1 MLKELTLSGFKSF
14 ARESHFQFS
23 ASITAIV
30 GPNGSGKSNIAES
43 VRFVLG
49 EQSMKSLRSKKGE
62 DLIWNGSKT
71 IARLNRGSVAM
82 IFNNKNRVFNIDFD
96 EVELKR
102 IIWRDGTSQYLING
116 SQVRL
121 KDILELLASVNI
133 GASSHHIISQGEAD
147 RILNASI
154 KERRAMIEDALGLRI
169 YQYKKAESARKL
181 LKTKENIAH
190 VEAIRKEIAP
200 HLVFLEKQVKKI
212 EQSDAL
218 REDLHIL
225 YVEYLAHEHAYL
237 EKQKQALADQ
247 KKEPVTL
254 LGHTE
259 KQILVKEKELEVGR
273 EMEKKN
279 SDMEQIENALRSLR
293 HEKDELSRVMGRL
306 EGIIEYENRKEKES
320 QKAIPLEQSVIIG
333 FDALKT
339 LVDTVKGLVHEAK
352 SEDADKNKT
361 TVFLNRIEEAVLV
374 FWNTHGSTKDKL
386 RMLQLGMSA
395 EERTEVLKKKAD
407 AEKRIEEINKEEE
420 RLAQNYAMARKSID
434 ESNKNER
441 QLERELYDLRNKKNE
456 CLSRIELLHVREEQ
470 LETEEGSYKVELLDA
485 KHFVK
490 GDIDSLVRRQS
501 SLGNEPR
508 PEQEKRKRSIERL
521 KIKIEEIGGGG
532 EEVLKEYEEVL
543 ERDRFLGGEIA
554 DLGKSAETLEG
565 LIEELGE
572 KINTE
577 FKIGVQEINKH
588 FQEYFTLMF
597 GGGNASIKVIAPPPK
612 RKKKNDLLGEDVLP
626 EDGESEEEE
635 EIEEGIDITVNL
647 PTKRVHGLQ
656 TLSGGE
662 RALTSISLIFAITQV
677 HPPPFLILDETDA
690 ALDESN
696 SKKFGDLVEK
706 LSEKTQCIIITHN
719 RATMAKAGVLY
730 GVTTAGD
737 GASRTLS
744 IKLEKAVEMAQ

>member
-23 ASITAIV
+23 SSITAIV

-62 DLIWNGSKT
+62 DLIFNGSKT
-71 IARLNRGSVAM
+71 VARLNRGSVAM
-82 IFNNKNRVFNIDFD
+82 VFDNKNRVLNIDYD

-121 KDILELLASVNI
+121 KDILELLAGVNI
-133 GASSHHIISQGEAD
+133 GASGHHIISQGEAD

-169 YQYKKAESARKL
+169 YQYKKAESTRKL

-190 VEAIRKEIAP
+190 VEAIRREIAP
-200 HLVFLEKQVKKI
+200 HLAFLEKQVKKI
-212 EQSDAL
+212 EQSEAL
-218 REDLHIL
+218 REDLHAL
-225 YVEYLAHEHAYL
+225 YVEYLAHEYAYL
-237 EKQKQALADQ
+237 EKQKRILSGQ
-247 KKEPVTL
+247 KHEPTTL
-254 LGHTE
+254 LGQVE
-259 KQILVKEKELEVGR
+259 KQIQIKEKDLGAER
-273 EMEKKN
+273 ETEQKN
-279 SDMEQIENALRSLR
+279 ADMEQVEKTLHSLR
-293 HEKDELSRVMGRL
+293 QEKDALSRVMGRL
-306 EGIIEYENRKEKES
+306 EGIIEYESRKEKEA
-320 QKAIPLEQSVIIG
+320 KNALPLEQSVIIG
-333 FDALKT
+333 FEALKT
-339 LVDTVKGLVHEAK
+339 LVDTIKSLVHDARSAE
-352 SEDADKNKT
+352 ADKGKLASLLGT
-361 TVFLNRIEEAVLV
+361 IEETVLG

-386 RMLQLGMSA
+386 RNLQIGMSEKERA
-395 EERTEVLKKKAD
+395 EVFQKKDD
-407 AEKRIEEINKEEE
+407 AGNRMEAIAKEEDVLMQKYTE
-420 RLAQNYAMARKSID
+420 ARKTID
-434 ESNKNER
+434 ESNQNER
-441 QLERELYDLRNKKNE
+441 LLERELYDLRTKKNE

-470 LETEEGSYKVELLDA
+470 LDTEKGSYAVELSDA

-490 GDIDSLVRRQS
+490 GDIDSLIQKQGFS
-501 SLGNEPR
+501 GDEPR
-508 PEQEKRKRSIERL
+508 PEQEKRKRTIERL
-521 KIKIEEIGGGG
+521 KIKIEETGGGG
-532 EEVLKEYEEVL
+532 EEVLKEYTEVL

-554 DLGKSAETLEG
+554 DLQKSAETLEG

-577 FKIGVQEINKH
+577 FKIGVQEINTH
-588 FQEYFTLMF
+588 FQEYFSLMF
-597 GGGNASIKVIAPPPK
+597 DGGNASIKVITPPPK
-612 RKKKNDLLGEDVLP
+612 RKKEDELLDDEVPP
-626 EDGESEEEE
+626 EDEMGEELEEV
-635 EIEEGIDITVNL
+635 EEGIDIAVNL
-647 PTKRVHGLQ
+647 PTKRIKSLQ

-730 GVTTAGD
+730 GVTAATD
-737 GASRTLS
+737 GVSRTLS